1 MKTLFKTHK
10 LENWQVVSRKY
21 QFLNFGRPPV
31 VKKYHLWKE
40 NRKYVKMFYFRY
52 FGNGGPRYVEVVV
65 PGI

>member
-10 LENWQVVSRKY
+10 LENWCVMSRKY
-21 QFLNFGRPPV
+21 QFMDYSDEPV

-40 NRKYVKMFYFRY
+40 NHKYVKMFYFRY
-52 FGNGGPRYVEVVV
+52 FGNGGPKYVEAVV